1 MDPNREAFTA
11 TPTPRQEAECGVQPL
26 HVGGHPGECYGGP
39 RGQWSCSST
48 WVRICRGRRRQGQGQ
63 HPQCVQSGGQQQPKV
78 KNNHHKTFPLNSV
91 ISRPSIFSRLSDT
104 LSNHSTYLVDI
115 NAYSKLIIIMLTLL
129 SLSILILYLF
139 ILFIHHA
146 YYLEIYPGKQQEHTN
161 GTIL

>member
-1 MDPNREAFTA
+1 MLRR
-11 TPTPRQEAECGVQPL
+11 TPRMAELLLCWSQDLQRKEEAGAEQASSVCSVRWPTTAK
-26 HVGGHPGECYGGP
+26 GE
-39 RGQWSCSST
+39 
-48 WVRICRGRRRQGQGQ
+48 
-63 HPQCVQSGGQQQPKV
+63 K
-78 KNNHHKTFPLNSV
+78 HKSIIKRLCPLNNI

-104 LSNHSTYLVDI
+104 LSNHSNYLVDI

-161 GTIL
+161 GTIQIH